1 MKEWIDALA
10 RLYTTAIGFLL
21 AVVVA
26 LVVISQLS
34 SALPWLVCL
43 VVLGLVVRVVWM
55 RTRW

>member
-26 LVVISQLS
+26 LVVISQFA
-34 SALPWLVCL
+34 SALPWLVGL
-43 VVLGLVVRVVWM
+43 VVLGLVVRVVWV